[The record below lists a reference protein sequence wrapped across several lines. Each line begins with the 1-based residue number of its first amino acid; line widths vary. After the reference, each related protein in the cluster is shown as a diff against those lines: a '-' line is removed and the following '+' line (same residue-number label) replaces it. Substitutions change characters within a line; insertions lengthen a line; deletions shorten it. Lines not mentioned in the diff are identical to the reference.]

1 MYRAVHLSVPSVV
14 AQFKTVYRDSEGLL
28 IDSRNYNVDLNSGTT
43 IDWDVSLQVSSS
55 GPSTLVPPG
64 WYVSL
69 EPDSPSHSHTLLAG
83 MEINDLDG
91 WDITKLGW
99 MKAGR
104 RDEVVTASLDLL
116 SQNFSPV
123 VENCAQ
129 GSHHGYFPSG
139 VKIDQSRLEQG
150 RPLQHMFPFIS
161 GVRIWRRHV
170 EVEHGES
177 PLLSLTLQH
186 RSRVGVVVQFS
197 SSHLQD
203 FTGVLYQDSASHL
216 HLNLSLVEASGTLTG
231 LITGL
236 AQSQSVLLR
245 LPLVPGNSTHQVKLT
260 ATECRGGEVRVSL
273 RPLSSHNRTVSRAV
287 PCISHNMRTFRQTLS
302 QRLPAPPGP
311 PSTDCVTCVQA
322 WLHWLDPAH
331 WLDNIWPQS
340 RVVIVSITLLAV
352 IILLVI
358 VCRLLLSVCRCCGCV
373 SRKK

>member
-14 AQFKTVYRDSEGLL
+14 AQFKTVYRDSEGLV

-55 GPSTLVPPG
+55 GPSTLVPAG

-69 EPDSPSHSHTLLAG
+69 DTPSHTHTLLAG
-83 MEINDLDG
+83 LEINDLDG

-99 MKAGR
+99 MKAGQ
-104 RDEVVTASLDLL
+104 RDKVVTASLDLL
-116 SQNFSPV
+116 SQSFSPV

-139 VKIDQSRLEQG
+139 VKIDKARLEQG
-150 RPLQHMFPFIS
+150 RPLHQMFPFIS
-161 GVRIWRRHV
+161 GTRIWRRHV
-170 EVEHGES
+170 ELEHGES

-197 SSHLQD
+197 SPYLQD
-203 FTGVLYQDSASHL
+203 FTGVLYQDSSSHL
-216 HLNLSLVEASGTLTG
+216 HLNLSLVEAAGTLTG

-236 AQSQSVLLR
+236 AQSQSFLLR
-245 LPLVPGNSTHQVKLT
+245 LPLVPGNSSHQVKLT
-260 ATECRGGEVRVSL
+260 ATECREGEVVVSL
-273 RPLSSHNRTVSRAV
+273 KPLSRHNKTVTKAV

-302 QRLPAPPGP
+302 QRLPAPARSPD
-311 PSTDCVTCVQA
+311 TDCISCLQS

-340 RVVIVSITLLAV
+340 RIVIVTITLFSV
-352 IILLVI
+352 IIILLI
-358 VCRLLLSVCRCCGCV
+358 ILRFLLSICRCCGCV

>member
-14 AQFKTVYRDSEGLL
+14 AQFKTVYRDSEGLV

-55 GPSTLVPPG
+55 GPSTLVPAG

-69 EPDSPSHSHTLLAG
+69 DTPSHTHTLLAG
-83 MEINDLDG
+83 LEINDLDG

-99 MKAGR
+99 MKAGQ
-104 RDEVVTASLDLL
+104 RDKVVTASLDLL
-116 SQNFSPV
+116 SQSFSPV

-139 VKIDQSRLEQG
+139 VKIDKARLEQG
-150 RPLQHMFPFIS
+150 RPLHQMFPFIS
-161 GVRIWRRHV
+161 GTRIWRRHV
-170 EVEHGES
+170 ELEHGES

-203 FTGVLYQDSASHL
+203 FTGVLYQDSSSHL
-216 HLNLSLVEASGTLTG
+216 HLNLSLVEAAGTLTG

-236 AQSQSVLLR
+236 AQSQSFLLR
-245 LPLVPGNSTHQVKLT
+245 LPLVPGNSSHQVKLT
-260 ATECRGGEVRVSL
+260 ATECREGEVVVSL
-273 RPLSSHNRTVSRAV
+273 KPLSRHNKTVTKAV

-302 QRLPAPPGP
+302 QRLPAPARSPD
-311 PSTDCVTCVQA
+311 TDCISCLQS

-331 WLDNIWPQS
+331 
-340 RVVIVSITLLAV
+340 
-352 IILLVI
+352 
-358 VCRLLLSVCRCCGCV
+358 
-373 SRKK
+373 